1 MKKNTNK
8 LEKIVISL
16 LFIIIIAVGLYF
28 NSETENKTENTIN
41 NIENSYE
48 ISNIPEYSGEIH
60 VEINNNI
67 PEFTVEDMNLE
78 GDYYSDLKSG
88 RVRNSNDKNK
98 LEKSKRR

>member
-28 NSETENKTENTIN
+28 NSETENKTENAVN

-48 ISNIPEYSGEIH
+48 ISNIPEYNGKAY
-60 VEINNNI
+60 VEINHNM
-67 PEFTVEDMNLE
+67 PEFTDKDVNIEE
-78 GDYYSDLKSG
+78 DYYSILKKE
-88 RVRNSNDKNK
+88 RVRNGNGEN
-98 LEKSKRR
+98 